1 MTVAFTFAQRVPKS
15 SFAKATDC
23 LTAAQAEAKEI
34 LATANATAKSVN
46 EELMTVLDE
55 HEKNMAE
62 QEEASHK
69 LLQKHQDQQRQ
80 TQEVNAVIDA
90 AAKVQAGFDTLT
102 PWLGEFVETC
112 LRKII
117 GQCEKPEILEA
128 TVAEATLQMKSKSEL
143 ILIVSAS
150 DYKEVKTLF
159 DANPERLRGVKLV
172 QADADL
178 SPGEMRLEADGG
190 FVNIGLD
197 AQLAALT
204 QALDTS
210 ASSNEGGNQ

>member
-15 SFAKATDC
+15 SFSKATDC
-23 LTAAQAEAKEI
+23 LTAAQAEVKEI
-34 LATANATAKSVN
+34 LATANATAKRIN
-46 EELMTVLDE
+46 EELMALLDE
-55 HEKNMAE
+55 HEE
-62 QEEASHK
+62 SIREEEEASHK
-69 LLQKHQDQQRQ
+69 RLQEHQHQQRQ

-117 GQCEKPEILEA
+117 GQYEKPEILEA
-128 TVAEATLQMKSKSEL
+128 TIVEATLQMKSKSKL
-143 ILIVSAS
+143 TLTVSTS
-150 DYKEVKTLF
+150 DYTEAKTLF
-159 DANPERLRGVKLV
+159 NANPERLCGIRLV

-178 SPGEMRLEADGG
+178 SPGEIRLEADGG

-197 AQLAALT
+197 AQLAALA

-210 ASSNEGGNQ
+210 ISIHKEGDQ